1 MKLSLLLGGA
11 ILALSSTAAMA
22 NADLAKAKN
31 CMACHTVQSKLIGPG
46 FKEVAAKYAGQ
57 KDAEANLV
65 KKVLKGGSGAWG
77 SAVMPAN
84 PQVTEA
90 EAQTLVKWILSQK

>member
-1 MKLSLLLGGA
+1 MKRSMLLGIA
-11 ILALSSTAAMA
+11 VLALSSNAAMA

-31 CMACHTVQSKLIGPG
+31 CMACHTATTKLIGPG
-46 FKEVAAKYAGQ
+46 FKEVAVKYAGQ

-65 KKVLKGGSGAWG
+65 KKVLKGGSGVWG

-84 PQVTEA
+84 PQVSEA
-90 EAQTLVKWILSQK
+90 EAKTLVQWILSQK

>member
-31 CMACHTVQSKLIGPG
+31 CMACHTVAGKLIGPG

-65 KKVLKGGSGAWG
+65 KKVQKGSSGVWG